1 MQKDKYRKR
10 IDKQIESNKGKNL
23 FLDEKALS
31 LRFIDNTIKSISDL
45 DQLTPDLEKV
55 LIDYATEKAL
65 EEFARINQYYAFN
78 TEAKEALRKI
88 YSELFYHI
96 KTKNKPID
104 AISSTHY
111 LNLKRWLKESN
122 PFAERLYSN
131 PDNDIKPIACSEYGE
146 KLQIIIL
153 KIDEPKLMGP
163 ILDIGCGKEAN
174 LVKYFLKQ
182 GVDAFG
188 IDRFSFTDKNL
199 EQSDWLEYDYGVEKW
214 GTIVSNLGFS
224 NHFWHHHLREDGNYL
239 EYGKKYMEILKSLKT
254 GGSFHYAPELPFIEQ
269 YLDAKQFKVDRF
281 QIEGV
286 DFKTAIVSRLT

>member
-23 FLDEKALS
+23 FPDEKALS
-31 LRFIDNTIKSISDL
+31 LSFIDDTIKSISDFDYL
-45 DQLTPDLEKV
+45 SPDLEKV

-65 EEFARINQYYAFN
+65 EEFARVNQYYAFN

-88 YSELFYHI
+88 YCELFYHI
-96 KTKNKPID
+96 KTKDKPVDI
-104 AISSTHY
+104 ISSTHY

-122 PFAERLYSN
+122 PFAERLYTSA
-131 PDNDIKPIACSEYGE
+131 DNDIKPIACSEYGE
-146 KLQIIIL
+146 KLQILIL

-174 LVKYFLKQ
+174 LVKYLLRQ
-182 GVDAFG
+182 GFDAYG
-188 IDRFSFTDKNL
+188 IDRFSFTDRNL
-199 EQSDWLEYDYGVEKW
+199 EQSDWLEYDYGIEKW

-239 EYGKKYMEILKSLKT
+239 EYGKKYMGILKSLKT

-269 YLDAKQFKVDRF
+269 YLDTNQFKVDRF

-286 DFKTAIVSRLT
+286 DYKTSIVSRLT

>member
-1 MQKDKYRKR
+1 MQKDKYRKN
-10 IDKQIESNKGKNL
+10 IDKQIESNQGKNL
-23 FLDEKALS
+23 LLDEKALS
-31 LRFIDNTIKSISDL
+31 LRFIDETIKSISDL
-45 DQLTPDLEKV
+45 DHLTPDLEKT
-55 LIDYATEKAL
+55 LIDYATDKAL
-65 EEFARINQYYAFN
+65 EEFARVNQYYAFN
-78 TEAKEALRKI
+78 TKAKEALREI

-96 KTKNKPID
+96 KTKNK
-104 AISSTHY
+104 AVETISFTHY

-122 PFAERLYSN
+122 PFAEHLYSSA
-131 PDNDIKPIACSEYGE
+131 DNDIKPIACSEYGE
-146 KLQIIIL
+146 KLQLHVL
-153 KIDEPKLMGP
+153 KIDEPKLKGP

-182 GVDAFG
+182 GFDAYG

-224 NHFWHHHLREDGNYL
+224 NHFRHHHLREDGNYL

-254 GGSFHYAPELPFIEQ
+254 GGCFHYAPDLPFIEQ
-269 YLDAKQFKVDRF
+269 HLDANQYKVDRF

-286 DFKTAIVSRLT
+286 NFKTVIISRLT